1 MKNLGSPVARP
12 WWWPDYRRLLQLNR
26 TWIAAAVAIFLLGGL
41 VGFAGAR
48 VSPERALVVA
58 EPVFS
63 QLETLAAQVLAT
75 DNPLVR
81 SGLIFA
87 NNARASVLT
96 LLLGSGFGLVPLGVL
111 LTNGSII
118 GLLIGFS
125 TGTPL
130 PELTDLPHDP
140 VYFAAA
146 LLPHGI
152 IELPAVLVIAAWS
165 LKLGLAP
172 WLPSAAGARTAVW
185 RTTAREA
192 LQILVPVVVL
202 LLVAAVIE
210 AKTLWTEVP
219 AFAGTTGKGNLRS
232 CAIALALES
241 HSGQSRYNFP

>member
-1 MKNLGSPVARP
+1 M
-12 WWWPDYRRLLQLNR
+12 
-26 TWIAAAVAIFLLGGL
+26 AAAIFLFGGL
-41 VGFAGAR
+41 MGFAGAR
-48 VSPERALVVA
+48 VAPARALVVA

-96 LLLGSGFGLVPLGVL
+96 LLLGSVFGLAPLGVL
-111 LTNGSII
+111 LANGSII

-130 PELTDLPHDP
+130 PELPDLPRDP

-152 IELPAVLVIAAWS
+152 IELPAVVVIAAWS

-172 WLPSAAGARTAVW
+172 WIPSAAGARAAVW
-185 RTTAREA
+185 RATARET
-192 LQILVPVVVL
+192 LQILVPVIVL

-210 AKTLWTEVP
+210 ANVT
-219 AFAGTTGKGNLRS
+219 
-232 CAIALALES
+232 LALVQWLQDQRP
-241 HSGQSRYNFP
+241 SGA

>member
-1 MKNLGSPVARP
+1 MNAASSSVDRP
-12 WWWPDYRRLLQLNR
+12 WWWPDYRRLLVLNR
-26 TWIAAAVAIFLLGGL
+26 TWIAAAVALFLLGFL
-41 VGFAGAR
+41 LGFAGAR
-48 VSPERALVVA
+48 VAPERALVIA

-63 QLETLAAQVLAT
+63 QLETLAAQVLAS

-96 LLLGSGFGLVPLGVL
+96 LLLGAGFGLVPLGVL

-125 TGTPL
+125 SGTPL
-130 PELTDLPHDP
+130 PELPDLPRDP
-140 VYFAAA
+140 LFFAAA

-152 IELPAVLVIAAWS
+152 IELPAVLVVAAWG

-172 WLPSAAGARTAVW
+172 WLPSAAGARVAVW
-185 RTTAREA
+185 RTTARES
-192 LQILVPVVVL
+192 LQILVPVLVL

-210 AKTLWTEVP
+210 ANVT
-219 AFAGTTGKGNLRS
+219 
-232 CAIALALES
+232 LALVQWLDDQRL
-241 HSGQSRYNFP
+241 SGA

>member
-1 MKNLGSPVARP
+1 MNDATRPVDRP
-12 WWWPDYRRLLQLNR
+12 WWWPDYRQLLLLNW
-26 TWIAAAVAIFLLGGL
+26 TWIAVAGAIFLFGCL

-48 VSPERALVVA
+48 AAPERALVIA
-58 EPVFS
+58 EPILI
-63 QLETLAAQVLAT
+63 QLETLAAQIMAT

-118 GLLIGFS
+118 GLLIGLS
-125 TGTPL
+125 SGTPL
-130 PELTDLPHDP
+130 PDLPDLPRDP
-140 VYFAAA
+140 LFFAAA

-172 WLPSAAGARTAVW
+172 WLPSAAGARVAVW
-185 RTTAREA
+185 RTTARES
-192 LQILVPVVVL
+192 LQILVPVLVL

-210 AKTLWTEVP
+210 ANVT
-219 AFAGTTGKGNLRS
+219 
-232 CAIALALES
+232 LALVQWLQ
-241 HSGQSRYNFP
+241 G

>member
-1 MKNLGSPVARP
+1 MNAADSRADRP
-12 WWWPDYRRLLQLNR
+12 WWWPDYRRLLVLNHR
-26 TWIAAAVAIFLLGGL
+26 WIAAAAALFLLGFL
-41 VGFAGAR
+41 LGFVGAR
-48 VSPERALVVA
+48 VAPERALVIA
-58 EPVFS
+58 EPVLS
-63 QLETLAAQVLAT
+63 RLETLAAQVLAS
-75 DNPLVR
+75 DNPLIR

-130 PELTDLPHDP
+130 PELAGLPRDP
-140 VYFAAA
+140 VFFAAA

-152 IELPAVLVIAAWS
+152 IELPAVLVIAAWG
-165 LKLGLAP
+165 LKLGVAP
-172 WLPSAAGARTAVW
+172 WLPSAAGARAAVW

-192 LQILVPVVVL
+192 LQILVPVIVL

-210 AKTLWTEVP
+210 ANFT
-219 AFAGTTGKGNLRS
+219 
-232 CAIALALES
+232 LALVQWLDDQRL
-241 HSGQSRYNFP
+241 SGA

>member
-1 MKNLGSPVARP
+1 MNGAARPVDRP
-12 WWWPDYRRLLQLNR
+12 WWRPDYRRLLRLNW
-26 TWIAAAVAIFLLGGL
+26 TWITAATAVFLLGAL
-41 VGFAGAR
+41 AGFAGAR
-48 VSPERALVVA
+48 VAPERALVIA

-63 QLETLAAQVLAT
+63 QLETLAAQVLASN
-75 DNPLVR
+75 NPLVR

-96 LLLGSGFGLVPLGVL
+96 LLLGAGFGLVPLGVL

-125 TGTPL
+125 SGTPL
-130 PELTDLPHDP
+130 PELAGLPRDP
-140 VYFAAA
+140 LFFAAA

-172 WLPSAAGARTAVW
+172 WLPSAAGARAAVW
-185 RTTAREA
+185 RTTARES
-192 LQILVPVVVL
+192 LQILVPVLVL

-210 AKTLWTEVP
+210 A
-219 AFAGTTGKGNLRS
+219 NLT
-232 CAIALALES
+232 LALVQ
-241 HSGQSRYNFP
+241 GLQG

>member
-1 MKNLGSPVARP
+1 MRFLAHLHMNGAASPVDRP
-12 WWWPDYRRLLQLNR
+12 WWWPDYRRLLRLNR

-48 VSPERALVVA
+48 VSPEQTLVIA
-58 EPVFS
+58 EPIFS

-172 WLPSAAGARTAVW
+172 WLPSAAGARAAVW

-210 AKTLWTEVP
+210 A
-219 AFAGTTGKGNLRS
+219 NLT
-232 CAIALALES
+232 LALVQWLEDQRL
-241 HSGQSRYNFP
+241 SGA

>member
-1 MKNLGSPVARP
+1 MNAASSSVDRP
-12 WWWPDYRRLLQLNR
+12 WWWPDYRQLLRLNWK
-26 TWIAAAVAIFLLGGL
+26 WIAAAGAIFLFGCL
-41 VGFAGAR
+41 VGFASAR
-48 VSPERALVVA
+48 VAPERTLEVV
-58 EPVFS
+58 EPVLS

-75 DNPLVR
+75 DSPLVR

-96 LLLGSGFGLVPLGVL
+96 LLLGAGFGLVPLGVL

-130 PELTDLPHDP
+130 PDLPDLPRDP
-140 VYFAAA
+140 LFFAAV

-152 IELPAVLVIAAWS
+152 IELPAVLVVAAWG

-172 WLPSAAGARTAVW
+172 WLPSAAGARTAIW
-185 RTTAREA
+185 RTTARES
-192 LQILVPVVVL
+192 LQILVPVLVL

-210 AKTLWTEVP
+210 ANVT
-219 AFAGTTGKGNLRS
+219 
-232 CAIALALES
+232 LALVQWLQ
-241 HSGQSRYNFP
+241 G

>member
-1 MKNLGSPVARP
+1 MNAAARPVDRP
-12 WWWPDYRRLLQLNR
+12 WWWPDYRRLLLLNR
-26 TWIAAAVAIFLLGGL
+26 TWIAAAAAIFLLGCL
-41 VGFAGAR
+41 VGFAGGRAA
-48 VSPERALVVA
+48 PARALEIA
-58 EPVFS
+58 EPIFS
-63 QLETLAAQVLAT
+63 QLETLAVQVLAS

-96 LLLGSGFGLVPLGVL
+96 LLLGAGFGLVPLGVL

-125 TGTPL
+125 SGTPL
-130 PELTDLPHDP
+130 PELAGLPRDP
-140 VYFAAA
+140 LFFAAA

-172 WLPSAAGARTAVW
+172 WLPSAAGARAAVW
-185 RTTAREA
+185 RTTARES
-192 LQILVPVVVL
+192 LQMLVPVIVL

-210 AKTLWTEVP
+210 ANVT
-219 AFAGTTGKGNLRS
+219 
-232 CAIALALES
+232 LALVQWLEDQRL
-241 HSGQSRYNFP
+241 SGA